1 MSVDMQEIKAMAL
14 ACDPAKC
21 ADEAEEDRRL
31 SELYSEL
38 TPEAVL
44 TLIEEAEKERRWS
57 RFMVQVSNQWHDRYQ
72 ACLGQLRD
80 AFVERDKLKA
90 ENAELQ
96 AKCEALG
103 RYVSIGRRQ
112 KSQYFRAVKW
122 FLANTNIDPKQVP
135 GPVYHT
141 LVHVVKTLAEK
152 AKRSVEVA
160 NG

>member
-1 MSVDMQEIKAMAL
+1 MNDNPNFRAIQSMR
-14 ACDPAKC
+14 
-21 ADEAEEDRRL
+21 AEVE
-31 SELYSEL
+31 
-38 TPEAVL
+38 
-44 TLIEEAEKERRWS
+44 
-57 RFMVQVSNQWHDRYQ
+57 
-72 ACLGQLRD
+72 QLR
-80 AFVERDKLKA
+80 A

-122 FLANTNIDPKQVP
+122 FLATTNVDPKIVP
-135 GPVYHT
+135 KPVYHT

-152 AKRSVEVA
+152 AKRAAEVA

>member
-1 MSVDMQEIKAMAL
+1 MNDNPNFRAIQSMR
-14 ACDPAKC
+14 
-21 ADEAEEDRRL
+21 AEVE
-31 SELYSEL
+31 
-38 TPEAVL
+38 
-44 TLIEEAEKERRWS
+44 
-57 RFMVQVSNQWHDRYQ
+57 
-72 ACLGQLRD
+72 QLRS
-80 AFVERDKLKA
+80 
-90 ENAELQ
+90 ENAALQ

-141 LVHVVKTLAEK
+141 LVHVVTTLAAK
-152 AKRSVEVA
+152 AKRAAAEVA

>member
-1 MSVDMQEIKAMAL
+1 MNDNPNFRAIQSMR
-14 ACDPAKC
+14 
-21 ADEAEEDRRL
+21 AEVE
-31 SELYSEL
+31 
-38 TPEAVL
+38 
-44 TLIEEAEKERRWS
+44 
-57 RFMVQVSNQWHDRYQ
+57 
-72 ACLGQLRD
+72 QLR
-80 AFVERDKLKA
+80 A

-122 FLANTNIDPKQVP
+122 FLANTNIKPADVP
-135 GPVYHT
+135 TPVYHT

-152 AKRSVEVA
+152 AKRAAEVA